1 MIQLHQG
8 IEKSQKGLTVENQ
21 SPCVTLH
28 LRVNHFLAILPPQ
41 AILVLLEGHQTPV
54 PKRPILIIKAHLR
67 PLKIHAPFWKDTTP
81 PSSVVMIMH
90 LSQRNNSPAPTTS
103 KAKKSASTATRLW
116 YKSSTNDLTL
126 RPSLKWS
133 EGAWQ
138 VISGS
143 CPDVPARVPM
153 FRTPKNQV

>member
-8 IEKSQKGLTVENQ
+8 IEKSQQGLTVENQ

-67 PLKIHAPFWKDTTP
+67 PRKIQAPFWKDTSP
-81 PSSVVMIMH
+81 PSSVVMTCDDHAFISAKSLPSPH
-90 LSQRNNSPAPTTS
+90 HIQGQEVCIHRHTLVVQIFHQRFD
-103 KAKKSASTATRLW
+103 ASTIL
-116 YKSSTNDLTL
+116 
-126 RPSLKWS
+126 
-133 EGAWQ
+133 EM
-138 VISGS
+138 V
-143 CPDVPARVPM
+143 
-153 FRTPKNQV
+153 